1 MKLIPQIS
9 DAEYKVMKVV
19 WNQTPISTPEVTDQ
33 LADSNGWSPKTVQT
47 MLSRLVKKG
56 ALSYEKRGR
65 AFYYTPLVDETE
77 VLREETTSFLDRFYN
92 GCISSMVSNF
102 LEEDR
107 LTAEEIDDL
116 RKLLDTGLSRE
127 DR

>member
-1 MKLIPQIS
+1 MKPIPQIS

-19 WNQTPISTPEVTDQ
+19 WNQTPVSTPEVTDQ
-33 LADSNGWSPKTVQT
+33 LTGSNGWSPKTVQT

-56 ALSYEKRGR
+56 ALTYEKRGR
-65 AFYYTPLVDETE
+65 AFYYIPLVDETE

-116 RKLLDTGLSRE
+116 RKLLDTGLGRE

>member
-107 LTAEEIDDL
+107 LTAEEINDL
-116 RKLLDTGLSRE
+116 RKLLDTGLGRE
-127 DR
+127 DE